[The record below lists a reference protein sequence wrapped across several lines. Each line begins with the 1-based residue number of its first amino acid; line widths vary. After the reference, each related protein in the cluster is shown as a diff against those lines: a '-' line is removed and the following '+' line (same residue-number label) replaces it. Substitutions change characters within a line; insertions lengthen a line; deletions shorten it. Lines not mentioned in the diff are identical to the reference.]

1 MCGKITVKLT
11 AGDEYDEQLDQL
23 RQAFFALSDGP
34 EQEEWRLALVVGRT
48 VSEAKTIWKRVKTN
62 YPSYK
67 YTQFVSRNPYVLDGI
82 NPEYVALFMLPGCAD
97 NPIVN
102 DPMFRW
108 VIDNAYEVTCVE
120 EGDGV

>member
-120 EGDGV
+120 EG

>member
-34 EQEEWRLALVVGRT
+34 EQEEWRLALAVGRT